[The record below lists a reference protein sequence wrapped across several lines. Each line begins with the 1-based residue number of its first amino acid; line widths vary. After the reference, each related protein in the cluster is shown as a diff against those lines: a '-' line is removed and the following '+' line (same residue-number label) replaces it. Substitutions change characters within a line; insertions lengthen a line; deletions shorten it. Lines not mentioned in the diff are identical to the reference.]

1 MNENTTGTNNLLK
14 LVILNISIL
23 TLISLIIWTFI
34 SYSQGEPISIVNMV
48 LIILIAPLVYRLSKD
63 VSSAYKSFK

>member
-1 MNENTTGTNNLLK
+1 MNEKMPGTDNLLK

-34 SYSQGEPISIVNMV
+34 SYSQGESLSIVNMV
-48 LIILIAPLVYRLSKD
+48 IIILIVPLVYRLSRD
-63 VSSAYKSFK
+63 VSSIYKSFK

>member
-1 MNENTTGTNNLLK
+1 MNEKKTGTNNLFK

-34 SYSQGEPISIVNMV
+34 GYSQGESLSIVNMI
-48 LIILIAPLVYRLSKD
+48 LIILITPFIYRLSKD
-63 VSSAYKSFK
+63 VSSIYKSFK

>member
-1 MNENTTGTNNLLK
+1 MIEKTTRTNNLIK

-34 SYSQGEPISIVNMV
+34 SYSQGESLSILNIV
-48 LIILIAPLVYRLSKD
+48 LIILITPFVYRLSKE
-63 VSSAYKSFK
+63 VSSVYKSFK